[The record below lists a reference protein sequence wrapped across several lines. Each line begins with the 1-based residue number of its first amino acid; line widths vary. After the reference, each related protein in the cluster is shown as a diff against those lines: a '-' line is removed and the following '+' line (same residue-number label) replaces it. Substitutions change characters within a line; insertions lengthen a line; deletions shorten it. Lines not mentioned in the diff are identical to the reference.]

1 MKQKWLVLAFLIL
14 GMLTFYTLSS
24 AATTD
29 PIVCTMEVS
38 PSALSEPGDVT
49 VTITVSNSGD
59 TDMEYPLTLFDPTSK
74 VVTDFGT
81 KGSVTLK
88 AGEVKTWTGT
98 WSVNQRTL
106 ENGQIV
112 FFVKYTLEDEDGITK
127 SQSQPI
133 RGKIEQSNYAA
144 KISVTRTITPQ
155 TAREGQTVS
164 VIYDIVNDGNVSITN
179 LALQENKNILSDKL
193 TIAEELKA
201 GETAQV
207 KLPVVMGKKDLT
219 SEATITYT
227 IADGTQEQ
235 TYLVDKQTIT
245 YGEPAV
251 LATLTTDSKGV
262 LQNETIKLTLVLDN
276 TGNVDYT
283 DVRIT
288 DPNQLGDI
296 FTNQTLPA
304 GEKLTLEK
312 EITLTQ
318 SADYQFEV
326 RAIDSTGTEEI
337 FYTNTVS
344 LIAVDPNNALNLTL
358 TLTSN
363 KTEVYSDQEVVR
375 FTVSV
380 TNDSEEDATNV
391 TLYQSKTEIYTFAS
405 IPKGMTK
412 TLSRDVTLS
421 MAGKFQFRAEATDA
435 LENTLSFESNILQI
449 AFLAPTPAPVTAN
462 PNITST
468 PEPTFVKATY
478 PRISDPDIGTLPKLI
493 RTFFYPLMIAGFV
506 LLIVALIILA
516 IASKKRMEIRKLS
529 ENALDHLERSN
540 HRDYVVPA
548 EMQEKASGPDM
559 QPQSQEDDEPQKPD
573 VQEDPYL
580 AEEELPHMKYVRNA
594 YQIADRD
601 KARKEDSADDY
612 YGKTEDVYSEQ
623 TQEAW
628 KQEPSY
634 RRADDEES
642 AYRRT
647 EEDEAYRRTDDEQS
661 PYQQRI
667 DEAGSYQRA
676 DDERSYRRTDDDSA
690 YRRSTEENPYQRT
703 NEEDPYQQ
711 RTDEESPYRRR
722 SERVSPYA
730 RQSGEPSQDDITE
743 PYNDPQE

>member
-1 MKQKWLVLAFLIL
+1 MKQKWLVLVLLIL
-14 GMLTFYTLSS
+14 AMLAFYTLSS

-49 VTITVSNSGD
+49 ITISVSNSGD
-59 TDMEYPLTLFDPTSK
+59 TDMKYPLTLFDPTSK
-74 VVTDFGT
+74 VVTDFGDE
-81 KGSVTLK
+81 GSVTLK

-112 FFVKYTLEDEDGITK
+112 FFVKYTLEDEDKTTK

-133 RGKIEQSNYAA
+133 RGKIEQSNYSA

-179 LALQENKNILSDKL
+179 LALQENKDILSDKL
-193 TIAEELKA
+193 TIAAELKA

-235 TYLVDKQTIT
+235 TYQVDKQTIT

-251 LATLTTDSKGV
+251 LATLTADSKGV
-262 LQNETIKLTLVLDN
+262 LQNETIKLTIELNN

-344 LIAVDPNNALNLTL
+344 LVAVDPNNALNLSL

-380 TNDSEEDATNV
+380 TNDSDQDATNV

-405 IPKGMTK
+405 IPKGTTK

-449 AFLAPTPAPVTAN
+449 AFLTPTPAPVTVN

-493 RTFFYPLMIAGFV
+493 RTFFYPLMLAGFV

-548 EMQEKASGPDM
+548 DIQEHASGPDA
-559 QPQSQEDDEPQKPD
+559 QQQIREEDEPQKSAE
-573 VQEDPYL
+573 QEDSYL

-594 YQIADRD
+594 YQIAGRD
-601 KARKEDSADDY
+601 SARKEDMADDY
-612 YGKTEDVYSEQ
+612 YGKAKDTYGEYTEE
-623 TQEAW
+623 TW
-628 KQEPSY
+628 KQDQSY
-634 RRADDEES
+634 RREEDEES

-647 EEDEAYRRTDDEQS
+647 EEDDAYRRTDDEES

-676 DDERSYRRTDDDSA
+676 DDERSYRRSA
-690 YRRSTEENPYQRT
+690 EESPYQRT
-703 NEEDPYQQ
+703 NEENPYQQ
-711 RTDEESPYRRR
+711 RADEESPYRRR

-730 RQSGEPSQDDITE
+730 RQSGEQRQDDIAE
-743 PYNDPQE
+743 PYDDPQE